1 MYDYLN
7 LRIQIRG
14 QLSVHLD
21 FNFPHLRI
29 FLSELLRNTASD
41 VSVNEGRIL
50 QPEVDKYAAVNEI
63 SFDKLQFSSFIVAK
77 RRINS
82 VWRQQSRYCLI
93 YWCETEIMSQCV

>member
-1 MYDYLN
+1 MTVVD
-7 LRIQIRG
+7 
-14 QLSVHLD
+14 
-21 FNFPHLRI
+21 PLRI

-41 VSVNEGRIL
+41 VSVNGGRIL
-50 QPEVDKYAAVNEI
+50 QPEEDKYAAVNEI

-93 YWCETEIMSQCV
+93 YCCETEIMSQCV